1 MSGFRPG
8 LGRGPILALLA
19 VLAGCVRAAP
29 DYEPPPAAD
38 LDGRWSA
45 YLATL
50 GDTALQED
58 CVPVRRDPPP
68 GATVRGAVLMLHGF
82 NACPQQYEELAGLLA
97 AEGFVALAPLLPG
110 HGRMNPAVDR
120 DDTRD
125 LSTPGTW
132 EADYG
137 LFVRRMNAVMAAAQG
152 ERVIVGLSVGSATA
166 IYALLDDR
174 ELYDRG
180 LLFVPYLGMPGGAA
194 ATAVAGV
201 VGRIPV
207 LRETSVGSLGWRGI
221 CVPKRKA
228 GRAGYC
234 DYRFKHVVAINRLG
248 AAARSGA
255 AEAPLKLPLQIVPVN
270 NDAAVSERRLR
281 EFISLGAVG
290 DTSRVCVYPEAV
302 PHSMLSRADHPG
314 EDLFW
319 LDAVFA
325 ATVDFVVNGRS
336 FPLATDE
343 PPLELGPQ
351 CRI

>member
-1 MSGFRPG
+1 MSGFCLWPGRAPG
-8 LGRGPILALLA
+8 LVLLVA
-19 VLAGCVRAAP
+19 LAGCVRPAP
-29 DYEPPPAAD
+29 DYSPPPATD
-38 LDGRWSA
+38 LDGRWTA
-45 YLATL
+45 YLTTL
-50 GDTALQED
+50 DGIPLQEA
-58 CVPVRRDPPP
+58 CRPVRRAPPADTP
-68 GATVRGAVLMLHGF
+68 VRGAVLMLHGF

-97 AEGFVALAPLLPG
+97 DEGFVALAPLLPG
-110 HGRMNPAVDR
+110 HGRLNPAVNR

-125 LSTPGTW
+125 LSTPRTW

-137 LFVRRMNAVMAAAQG
+137 AFVRRMNDMMAAAEG

-166 IYALLDDR
+166 IYALLQDR

-207 LRETSVGSLGWRGI
+207 LRETSVGALGWRGI

-234 DYRFKHVVAINRLG
+234 DYRFKHVIAINRLG
-248 AAARSGA
+248 AAARGGA
-255 AEAPLKLPLQIVPVN
+255 AAEPLTLPLQIVPLS

-281 EFISLGAVG
+281 EFIAAGAGG
-290 DTSRVCVYPEAV
+290 DTSRVCVYPEGV

-314 EDLFW
+314 EDMYW

-325 ATVDFVVNGRS
+325 ATVDFVVNRQY
-336 FPLATDE
+336 FPLAEGAPRLD
-343 PPLELGPQ
+343 LGPE